1 MLARDKQMHFAAG
14 LALSMLTGLLCTPTW
29 GLLTAVVVGALKE
42 ISWDRWLGRG
52 TPEFLDFVATVLG
65 GALGAVIL
73 HAAEVM
79 RMELEQRVTRLEE
92 RTVAVER
99 DIKEIKAQL
108 NETAKKS
115 DVERLENTLEQRDA
129 NYTKN
134 LWKLIFILI
143 AVFTAI
149 TLAAVG
155 LSVADISLPTMLG
168 GSLWFC
174 VPTVELFCM
183 CMAGVGLVDV
193 VGQRVVD

>member
-1 MLARDKQMHFAAG
+1 
-14 LALSMLTGLLCTPTW
+14 
-29 GLLTAVVVGALKE
+29 
-42 ISWDRWLGRG
+42 
-52 TPEFLDFVATVLG
+52 
-65 GALGAVIL
+65 
-73 HAAEVM
+73 
-79 RMELEQRVTRLEE
+79 MELEQRVTRLEE

-168 GSLWFC
+168 GS
-174 VPTVELFCM
+174 
-183 CMAGVGLVDV
+183 
-193 VGQRVVD
+193 

>member
-1 MLARDKQMHFAAG
+1 
-14 LALSMLTGLLCTPTW
+14 
-29 GLLTAVVVGALKE
+29 
-42 ISWDRWLGRG
+42 
-52 TPEFLDFVATVLG
+52 
-65 GALGAVIL
+65 
-73 HAAEVM
+73 
-79 RMELEQRVTRLEE
+79 MELEQRVTRLEE

-155 LSVADISLPTMLG
+155 LGVADVSLPNVLG
-168 GSLWFC
+168 GS
-174 VPTVELFCM
+174 
-183 CMAGVGLVDV
+183 
-193 VGQRVVD
+193 

>member
-1 MLARDKQMHFAAG
+1 
-14 LALSMLTGLLCTPTW
+14 
-29 GLLTAVVVGALKE
+29 
-42 ISWDRWLGRG
+42 
-52 TPEFLDFVATVLG
+52 
-65 GALGAVIL
+65 
-73 HAAEVM
+73 
-79 RMELEQRVTRLEE
+79 MELEQRVTRLEE

-99 DIKEIKAQL
+99 DIKEIKSQL

-115 DVERLENTLEQRDA
+115 DVERLEHTLEQRDA

-168 GSLWFC
+168 GS
-174 VPTVELFCM
+174 
-183 CMAGVGLVDV
+183 
-193 VGQRVVD
+193 

>member
-1 MLARDKQMHFAAG
+1 
-14 LALSMLTGLLCTPTW
+14 
-29 GLLTAVVVGALKE
+29 
-42 ISWDRWLGRG
+42 
-52 TPEFLDFVATVLG
+52 
-65 GALGAVIL
+65 
-73 HAAEVM
+73 
-79 RMELEQRVTRLEE
+79 MELEQRVTRLEE
-92 RTVAVER
+92 RNVAVER
-99 DIKEIKAQL
+99 DIKEIKSQL

-168 GSLWFC
+168 GS
-174 VPTVELFCM
+174 
-183 CMAGVGLVDV
+183 
-193 VGQRVVD
+193 

>member
-1 MLARDKQMHFAAG
+1 
-14 LALSMLTGLLCTPTW
+14 
-29 GLLTAVVVGALKE
+29 
-42 ISWDRWLGRG
+42 
-52 TPEFLDFVATVLG
+52 
-65 GALGAVIL
+65 
-73 HAAEVM
+73 
-79 RMELEQRVTRLEE
+79 MELEQRVTRLEE

-155 LSVADISLPTMLG
+155 LSVTDVSLPNVLG
-168 GSLWFC
+168 GS
-174 VPTVELFCM
+174 
-183 CMAGVGLVDV
+183 
-193 VGQRVVD
+193 

>member
-1 MLARDKQMHFAAG
+1 
-14 LALSMLTGLLCTPTW
+14 
-29 GLLTAVVVGALKE
+29 
-42 ISWDRWLGRG
+42 
-52 TPEFLDFVATVLG
+52 
-65 GALGAVIL
+65 
-73 HAAEVM
+73 
-79 RMELEQRVTRLEE
+79 MELEQRVTRLEE

-155 LSVADISLPTMLG
+155 LSVADIPNVLG
-168 GSLWFC
+168 G
-174 VPTVELFCM
+174 
-183 CMAGVGLVDV
+183 
-193 VGQRVVD
+193 

>member
-1 MLARDKQMHFAAG
+1 
-14 LALSMLTGLLCTPTW
+14 
-29 GLLTAVVVGALKE
+29 
-42 ISWDRWLGRG
+42 
-52 TPEFLDFVATVLG
+52 
-65 GALGAVIL
+65 
-73 HAAEVM
+73 
-79 RMELEQRVTRLEE
+79 MELEQRVTRLEE

-129 NYTKN
+129 NYTRN

-168 GSLWFC
+168 GADGPVSRMWSCFVCAWPL
-174 VPTVELFCM
+174 L
-183 CMAGVGLVDV
+183 GVSPLRRERLRISRIG
-193 VGQRVVD
+193 GGAEC